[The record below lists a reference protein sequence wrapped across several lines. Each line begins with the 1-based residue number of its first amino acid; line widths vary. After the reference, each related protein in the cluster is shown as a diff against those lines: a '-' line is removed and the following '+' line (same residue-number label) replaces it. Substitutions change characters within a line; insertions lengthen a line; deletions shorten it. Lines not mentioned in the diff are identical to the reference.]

1 MVNAN
6 NVDRA
11 LMRFEFLQVCLSIQ
25 PHPNPNP
32 NPCPN
37 PSPKPHPRPAPNLTP
52 TPLGPDACRHR
63 VLPIYHPYYVCTQRQ
78 PKPPP
83 QTSSHPQHQPQL
95 QPYTYRPWY
104 VWPSPRSSRPLV
116 SLRRV
121 ISPRPS
127 NGCCSTTWLSRC
139 PPFITNLSLNLSLS
153 FSFNFNP
160 SLSPQFF
167 LFFLIIFCL

>member
-11 LMRFEFLQVCLSIQ
+11 LMRFEFLQVCLSTQ

-37 PSPKPHPRPAPNLTP
+37 PSPRPHSRPAPNLTP

-63 VLPIYHPYYVCTQRQ
+63 VLPIYHPYHVCTQRQ

-95 QPYTYRPWY
+95 QPYIYRPWY
-104 VWPSPRSSRPLV
+104 VLVYIYYIYRPWYVLV
-116 SLRRV
+116 Y
-121 ISPRPS
+121 IYTT
-127 NGCCSTTWLSRC
+127 STGPGTPGHRQEAQGLWSA
-139 PPFITNLSLNLSLS
+139 
-153 FSFNFNP
+153 
-160 SLSPQFF
+160 
-167 LFFLIIFCL
+167 